1 MAYGGFR
8 VHVDNSD
15 ITKALERIQL
25 YSKKMPLAVE
35 NAVSGSAKAIAR
47 GGKQRV
53 RVKSGKLKKSIGSS
67 FDLKKCEG
75 KALVKMPHAHLIEFG
90 VAASMSKATKKKS
103 LKANGKFMGKSVRIP
118 ARRAFPFMKPAYEAE
133 KPVLLKKI
141 KEAVQ
146 P

>member
-15 ITKALERIQL
+15 VTKALERIQL

-90 VAASMSKATKKKS
+90 AKASVAKPKKKKA
-103 LKANGKFMGKSVRIP
+103 LKINGDFLGKAKIP

>member
-75 KALVKMPHAHLIEFG
+75 KAFVKMPHAHLIEFG
-90 VAASMSKATKKKS
+90 AKASVAKPKAKKA
-103 LKANGKFMGKSVRIP
+103 LKINGKFFGKAKIP
-118 ARRAFPFMKPAYEAE
+118 ERRAFPFMKPAYEEE
-133 KPVLLKKI
+133 KPALLKKI